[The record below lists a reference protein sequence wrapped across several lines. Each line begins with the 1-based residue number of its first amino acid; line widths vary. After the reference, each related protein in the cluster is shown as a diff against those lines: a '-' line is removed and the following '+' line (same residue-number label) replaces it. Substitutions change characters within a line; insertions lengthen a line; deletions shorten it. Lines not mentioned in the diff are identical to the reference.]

1 MWNKENLKI
10 WCHLNWWLITIVI
23 VILITIISTLTD
35 TNDILNEWAESLTKL
50 LTPTSI
56 ILGLILGYP
65 LLKKKLTE
73 SYIAKQF
80 DIMDNAN
87 RAVRTKCIE
96 LQDKYSQAKRS
107 NHITIEYIAEA
118 QDDFL
123 ELRQK
128 AIDAAPD
135 VYKYA
140 NLIYQSLSNLYEIYE
155 RQDKEQVFDYK
166 EQLSTWLNEQ
176 THEIYDYSK
185 SVGCIPTGMTKSKK
199 RLNKRLSEF
208 VSGNSFIEV
217 CDIDHSIDYLHSAAM
232 LVIFYGKN
240 NHIFDYNNINYFLAC
255 YKSAPSPSP
264 FARLM
269 YNSAIYFPPVLR
281 GQKKLIFHY
290 PELFLIGY
298 SRRISSSPKGEE
310 RYYICTYAN
319 MSNVSFVIGTIHNL
333 DSLTEYKDGYLD
345 IPFSIENLS
354 DFSKTS
360 EVIQFRI
367 SVEEAE
373 KRYND
378 GIGYR
383 LQSRLKDEIKYY
395 HK

>member
-1 MWNKENLKI
+1 M
-10 WCHLNWWLITIVI
+10 
-23 VILITIISTLTD
+23 TD

-140 NLIYQSLSNLYEIYE
+140 NLIYQSLRNLYEIYE

-199 RLNKRLSEF
+199 RLNKRLSKF

-217 CDIDHSIDYLHSAAM
+217 GDIDHSIDYLHSAAM

-354 DFSKTS
+354 DFSKTG

>member
-1 MWNKENLKI
+1 MKI

-217 CDIDHSIDYLHSAAM
+217 GDIDHSIDYLHSAAM

>member
-1 MWNKENLKI
+1 MKI

-35 TNDILNEWAESLTKL
+35 TNDKLNEWAESLTKL

-140 NLIYQSLSNLYEIYE
+140 NLIYQSLRNLYEIYE

-217 CDIDHSIDYLHSAAM
+217 GDIDHSIDYLHSAAM

-240 NHIFDYNNINYFLAC
+240 NHIFDY
-255 YKSAPSPSP
+255 
-264 FARLM
+264 
-269 YNSAIYFPPVLR
+269 
-281 GQKKLIFHY
+281 
-290 PELFLIGY
+290 
-298 SRRISSSPKGEE
+298 
-310 RYYICTYAN
+310 
-319 MSNVSFVIGTIHNL
+319 
-333 DSLTEYKDGYLD
+333 
-345 IPFSIENLS
+345 
-354 DFSKTS
+354 
-360 EVIQFRI
+360 I
-367 SVEEAE
+367 SV
-373 KRYND
+373 
-378 GIGYR
+378 
-383 LQSRLKDEIKYY
+383 
-395 HK
+395 H

>member
-1 MWNKENLKI
+1 M
-10 WCHLNWWLITIVI
+10 NWWLITIVI

-217 CDIDHSIDYLHSAAM
+217 GDIDHSIDYLHSAAM

>member
-217 CDIDHSIDYLHSAAM
+217 GDIDHSIDYLHSAAM

-373 KRYND
+373 KRYNNR
-378 GIGYR
+378 IGYR
-383 LQSRLKDEIKYY
+383 LQSRLKDEMR
-395 HK
+395 

>member
-1 MWNKENLKI
+1 MWNKENLKR

-35 TNDILNEWAESLTKL
+35 TNDKLNEWAESLTKL

-140 NLIYQSLSNLYEIYE
+140 NLIYQSLRNLYEIYE

-185 SVGCIPTGMTKSKK
+185 SVGCIPTGMIKSKK

-217 CDIDHSIDYLHSAAM
+217 GDIDHSIDYLHSAAM

-310 RYYICTYAN
+310 HYYICTYAN

-354 DFSKTS
+354 DFSKTG

>member
-1 MWNKENLKI
+1 
-10 WCHLNWWLITIVI
+10 
-23 VILITIISTLTD
+23 
-35 TNDILNEWAESLTKL
+35 
-50 LTPTSI
+50 
-56 ILGLILGYP
+56 
-65 LLKKKLTE
+65 
-73 SYIAKQF
+73 
-80 DIMDNAN
+80 
-87 RAVRTKCIE
+87 
-96 LQDKYSQAKRS
+96 
-107 NHITIEYIAEA
+107 
-118 QDDFL
+118 
-123 ELRQK
+123 
-128 AIDAAPD
+128 
-135 VYKYA
+135 
-140 NLIYQSLSNLYEIYE
+140 
-155 RQDKEQVFDYK
+155 
-166 EQLSTWLNEQ
+166 
-176 THEIYDYSK
+176 
-185 SVGCIPTGMTKSKK
+185 
-199 RLNKRLSEF
+199 
-208 VSGNSFIEV
+208 
-217 CDIDHSIDYLHSAAM
+217 
-232 LVIFYGKN
+232 
-240 NHIFDYNNINYFLAC
+240 
-255 YKSAPSPSP
+255 
-264 FARLM
+264 M

-354 DFSKTS
+354 DFSKTG

>member
-217 CDIDHSIDYLHSAAM
+217 GDIDHSIDYLHSAAM